1 MTQTQDRDVLA
12 EVREVVSHADASKA
26 FGTPVV
32 QDGTI
37 LLPVAKVGGGGGGG
51 GGTAPAEAGH
61 NAGGTGGGF
70 GLSAKALG
78 VYVLR
83 DGDVRWV
90 PAVDV
95 NRIVLGGQVIVVAA
109 LLLARAIVRSRSV
122 ASHGR
127 PAPFGRRGP
136 VRLPAVRKTRRSG
149 RH

>member
-12 EVREVVSHADASKA
+12 ELREAVSHADAGKA

-37 LLPVAKVGGGGGGG
+37 VLPVAKVGGGGGGG
-51 GGTAPAEAGH
+51 GGTAPAEGGS

-70 GLSAKALG
+70 GLSAKAMG

-109 LLLARAIVRSRSV
+109 LLLARAIVRSRS
-122 ASHGR
+122 AAPRGR
-127 PAPFGRRGP
+127 
-136 VRLPAVRKTRRSG
+136 VRLPAARRLR